1 MDAGTI
7 WCGIGLMVLLIF
19 VVASLAK
26 AIVII
31 QPYEEGIYILLG
43 TFRRVL
49 KPGWNFV
56 SPFFR
61 QVIVVDERV
70 QTLDVPKQEV
80 ITKDNSPTNVDAVIY
95 IKVVD
100 PKKAVF
106 EVQNY
111 KTATIYLAQT
121 NLRSVIG
128 DMELDE
134 ILSNRHVINEKLRN
148 DLDKATDPWGVKVES
163 VEIKEVDPVGP
174 VKKAME
180 EQISAERERRAA
192 ILRADGERRSAILVA
207 EGQKRSAILKAEGY
221 KQSKILE
228 AEGDKTA
235 TILKSQA
242 DAQKLRILSLGAA
255 PLDHKALTV
264 LSLDSLKALGEGA
277 ATKIVVPFEITNLL
291 RGVSEYLGVST
302 QIPDRPVSSMDELE
316 KVVGDPDTV
325 LGEIPDER
333 AIKEELKRL
342 EEEEKKADEAEKR
355 EIENM
360 AKAQKQK

>member
-1 MDAGTI
+1 MAVDAM
-7 WCGIGLMVLLIF
+7 WCAIGLVVLILF
-19 VVASLAK
+19 VVVSLAK
-26 AIVII
+26 SVVII
-31 QPYEEGIYILLG
+31 QPYEEGIYIFLG

-56 SPFFR
+56 FPFLR

-95 IKVVD
+95 IKVID

-121 NLRSVIG
+121 YLRAVIG

-134 ILSNRHVINEKLRN
+134 ILSNRHAINMRLR
-148 DLDKATDPWGVKVES
+148 DELDKATDPWGVKVES

-192 ILRADGERRSAILVA
+192 ILRADGQRRSAILVA

-235 TILKSQA
+235 TILKAQA

-264 LSLDSLKALGEGA
+264 LSLDSLKALGEGQ
-277 ATKIVVPFEITNLL
+277 ATKIVLPFEITSLM

-302 QIPDRPVSSMDELE
+302 QVPDRPVPDIDELE
-316 KVVGDPDTV
+316 KVVGDADRI
-325 LGEIPDER
+325 LGEIPDEK
-333 AIKEELKRL
+333 AIKEGLRRL
-342 EEEEKKADEAEKR
+342 EEEERKDDEAEKK
-355 EIENM
+355 EIENLS
-360 AKAQKQK
+360 KAPKKE

>member
-1 MDAGTI
+1 MGDVLYCAI
-7 WCGIGLMVLLIF
+7 GIVLALILI
-19 VVASLAK
+19 VALLASSV
-26 AIVII
+26 VII
-31 QPYEEGIYILLG
+31 QPYEEGIYIVLG
-43 TFRRVL
+43 RYRRIM
-49 KPGWNFV
+49 KPGWNFRI
-56 SPFFR
+56 PFISK
-61 QVIVVDERV
+61 VMIVDERV

-148 DLDKATDPWGVKVES
+148 DLDKATDPWGVRVES

-264 LSLDSLKALGEGA
+264 LSLDSLKALGEGQ

-291 RGVSEYLGVST
+291 RGVSEYLGVSAET
-302 QIPDRPVSSMDELE
+302 PDRPISSIDELE

-342 EEEEKKADEAEKR
+342 EEEEKKADEAEKK

-360 AKAQKQK
+360 AKAQKQ

>member
-1 MDAGTI
+1 MANI
-7 WCGIGLMVLLIF
+7 LYCAIGIVLALIILA
-19 VVASLAK
+19 VVMASAV
-26 AIVII
+26 VII
-31 QPYEEGIYILLG
+31 QPYEEGIYIVLG
-43 TFRRVL
+43 RYRRIL
-49 KPGWNFV
+49 KPGWNFRI
-56 SPFFR
+56 PFISK
-61 QVIVVDERV
+61 VMIVDERV

-148 DLDKATDPWGVKVES
+148 DLDKATDPWGVRVES

-291 RGVSEYLGVST
+291 RGVSEYLGVSAQT
-302 QIPDRPVSSMDELE
+302 SDRPISSIDELE

-342 EEEEKKADEAEKR
+342 EEEEKRADEAEKK

-360 AKAQKQK
+360 AKTQKQQ

>member
-1 MDAGTI
+1 MANELY
-7 WCGIGLMVLLIF
+7 CAIGLVLAVILIVMVAA
-19 VVASLAK
+19 ASV
-26 AIVII
+26 VII
-31 QPYEEGIYILLG
+31 QPYEEGIYIVLG
-43 TFRRVL
+43 RYKRIM
-49 KPGWNFV
+49 KPGWNFRI
-56 SPFFR
+56 PFISK
-61 QVIVVDERV
+61 VIIVDERV

-106 EVQNY
+106 EVENY

-148 DLDKATDPWGVKVES
+148 DLDKATDPWGVRVES

-221 KQSKILE
+221 KQAKILE

-264 LSLDSLKALGEGA
+264 LSLDSLKALGEGQ

-291 RGVSEYLGVST
+291 RGVSEYLGVSAET
-302 QIPDRPVSSMDELE
+302 PDRPVSSIEELE

-342 EEEEKKADEAEKR
+342 EEEEKRADEAEKR

-360 AKAQKQK
+360 SKVQKQQ